1 VSQDTPAFPNLA
13 GVITLSDVKQKGTG
27 SYAAD
32 YIPWAKVT
40 QLLNQHANGWLPE
53 LTTAC
58 DGGLIHSAPNGTGYL
73 FIRFVNV
80 DLAIET
86 PDWPYAITD
95 NRNNPI
101 PLEKISARDIADSH
115 RRGICSAA
123 AAFFALGF
131 ELWAREEVAAVSSAT
146 VETQPETQLQQAT
159 EVTISSKPVSK
170 RTPKASIEA
179 NAPAPTAD
187 EATIKKDLVDTCVD
201 LIQSKLSKIDQI
213 AWIADKATKW
223 NLDQSGSKLAQ
234 MSVDQLQICIEELK
248 AKPKLQQ

>member
-1 VSQDTPAFPNLA
+1 MSQQTPAFPNLA

-53 LTTAC
+53 LTTN
-58 DGGLIHSAPNGTGYL
+58 GEGELIHKAPNGTGYL

-123 AAFFALGF
+123 AAFFALGY
-131 ELWAREEVAAVSSAT
+131 ELWAREEVAAASSES
-146 VETQPETQLQQAT
+146 VETQPETQLAT
-159 EVTISSKPVSK
+159 AELTISSKAVK
-170 RTPKASIEA
+170 KKA
-179 NAPAPTAD
+179 APAPAKPAD
-187 EATIKKDLVDTCVD
+187 TDESIKKELVDNCVD

-223 NLDQSGSKLAQ
+223 DLDQSGSKLAQ
-234 MSVDQLQICIEELK
+234 MSIDQLQLCIDELK

>member
-1 VSQDTPAFPNLA
+1 MPDSTPAFPNLA

-40 QLLNQHANGWLPE
+40 QLLNQHANGWVPE
-53 LTTAC
+53 LVTNRD
-58 DGGLIHSAPNGTGYL
+58 DGFIHAAPNGTGFL
-73 FIRFVNV
+73 LIHFIHV

-86 PDWPYAITD
+86 PGWPYAITD

-131 ELWAREEVAAVSSAT
+131 ELWAREEVAAASSES
-146 VETQPETQLQQAT
+146 VETHPETQLQQTT
-159 EVTISSKPVSK
+159 ELTIASKPSRK
-170 RTPKASIEA
+170 KAATPAP
-179 NAPAPTAD
+179 APAPTPATD

-201 LIQSKLSKIDQI
+201 LIQGRLTKIDQV

-223 NLDQSGSKLAQ
+223 NLDASGSKLAQ
-234 MSVDQLQICIEELK
+234 MSVDQLQTCIEELK
-248 AKPKLQQ
+248 AKPELKQ

>member
-1 VSQDTPAFPNLA
+1 MSQETPAFPNLA

-40 QLLNQHANGWLPE
+40 QLLNEHANGWLPE
-53 LTTAC
+53 LTTTV
-58 DGGLIHSAPNGTGYL
+58 DGGLIHKAPNGTGFLY
-73 FIRFVNV
+73 IRFVNV

-101 PLEKISARDIADSH
+101 PLEKISSRDIADSH

-123 AAFFALGF
+123 AAFFALGY
-131 ELWAREEVAAVSSAT
+131 ELWAREEVAAASPES
-146 VETQPETQLQQAT
+146 VETQPEIQLQQ
-159 EVTISSKPVSK
+159 VKPQ
-170 RTPKASIEA
+170 PAA
-179 NAPAPTAD
+179 APAKRVKAKPA
-187 EATIKKDLVDTCVD
+187 EEQAKPATDNAEVIKKELVDTCVD
-201 LIQSKLSKIDQI
+201 LIQSRLSRIDQI

-223 NLDQSGSKLAQ
+223 NLDESGSKLAQ
-234 MSVDQLQICIEELK
+234 MSVDQLQTCIEELK
-248 AKPKLQQ
+248 GKPKLEQ